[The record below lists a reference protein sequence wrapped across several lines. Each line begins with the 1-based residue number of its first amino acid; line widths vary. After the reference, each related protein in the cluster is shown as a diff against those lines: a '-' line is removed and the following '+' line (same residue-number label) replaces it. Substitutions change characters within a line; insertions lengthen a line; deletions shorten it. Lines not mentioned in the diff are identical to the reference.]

1 MTEMTEAL
9 LVIVGVVN
17 AFLATN
23 IGVAFMLWIG
33 VHYIIKNAIVSAL
46 KTSKKEGVFEHE

>member
-46 KTSKKEGVFEHE
+46 KTAKKEGITWD